1 MSLKIIF
8 MGTPDFAVQILDTI
22 FKSNHEILEVYTQPP
37 KKKNRGQKILMSAVH
52 KFSYQNNLKVRCPEI
67 LDTDEEI
74 SNFIKLK
81 PDIVVVVAYGKIL
94 PSRFLDLK
102 NILFLNVHASLL
114 PKLRGAAPIHRAI
127 MNLEKE
133 TGVSIMK
140 IVTKLDAGPVMMK
153 KKINIY
159 KDTNY
164 ISLSN
169 QMAKIGSKM
178 ILESFVLLENKKEKF
193 IAQNEKEATYANKI
207 SKLETK
213 IDWNEKAEKIVAKI
227 NALHPNPGSWFEL
240 NGMRIKPTKAVEINL
255 KGIPGEILNQ
265 NFTVACKV
273 NSIQILELQKEGK
286 QKMTT
291 EEFIKGNK
299 LQVGM
304 NINV

>member
-52 KFSYQNNLKVRCPEI
+52 KFSFKNNLKVRCPEI

-178 ILESFVLLENKKEKF
+178 ILESFALLENKKEKF
-193 IAQNEKEATYANKI
+193 ITQNEKEATYANKI

-227 NALHPNPGSWFEL
+227 NALHPNPGSWS
-240 NGMRIKPTKAVEINL
+240 N
-255 KGIPGEILNQ
+255 
-265 NFTVACKV
+265 
-273 NSIQILELQKEGK
+273 
-286 QKMTT
+286 
-291 EEFIKGNK
+291 
-299 LQVGM
+299 
-304 NINV
+304 

>member
-1 MSLKIIF
+1 MSFKIIF

-52 KFSYQNNLKVRCPEI
+52 KFSDQNNLKVRCPEI

-74 SNFIKLK
+74 GNFLKLK
-81 PDIVVVVAYGKIL
+81 PDIVIVVAYGKIL
-94 PSRFLDLK
+94 PSRFLGLK

-114 PKLRGAAPIHRAI
+114 PKLRGAAPIQRAI
-127 MNLEKE
+127 MDLEKE

-153 KKINIY
+153 KKIDIY

-178 ILESFVLLENKKEKF
+178 ILESLALLENKKEKF

-240 NGMRIKPTKAVEINL
+240 NGVRIKPTKVVEVSL